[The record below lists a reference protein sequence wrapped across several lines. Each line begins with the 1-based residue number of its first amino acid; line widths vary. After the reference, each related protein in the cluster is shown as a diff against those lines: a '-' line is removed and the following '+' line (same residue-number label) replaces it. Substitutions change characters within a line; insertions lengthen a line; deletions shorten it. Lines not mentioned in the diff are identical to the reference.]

1 MNEKS
6 WKYNNQ
12 WNWYLKGPRFTPKM
26 PKTWPKN
33 LNFQKMKKTHPG
45 IPPSYKYAK
54 FQTDLTIYAF
64 SWVPQRFLVHLGSR
78 TGSPVPKN
86 QHFEKNKKTPPGIPK
101 LYVCQ
106 MSDRFDHLCLPLSA
120 PKVFGPF
127 RVQDW
132 LPWA

>member
-33 LNFQKMKKTHPG
+33 QNFQKMKKTHPG

-78 TGSPVPKN
+78 TGSPGPKN
-86 QHFEKNKKTPPGIPK
+86 QHFEKI
-101 LYVCQ
+101 
-106 MSDRFDHLCLPLSA
+106 
-120 PKVFGPF
+120 
-127 RVQDW
+127 
-132 LPWA
+132 